1 MNCVRCKDP
10 IDEDSNF
17 CKKCGMEQDKDKNF
31 EDYERDYLNRLENKD
46 NPNNEGNS
54 TPKSNNDYSPKVGR
68 TYPQKES
75 TAQKA
80 VGYGIAAVIVVVLGI
95 LTGALLRAGSP

>member
-17 CKKCGMEQDKDKNF
+17 CKKCGMQQDD
-31 EDYERDYLNRLENKD
+31 
-46 NPNNEGNS
+46 NS
-54 TPKSNNDYSPKVGR
+54 TPKINNGYSPKVGR
-68 TYPQKES
+68 TYPQKEN
-75 TAQKA
+75 TLGKA
-80 VGYGIAAVIVVVLGI
+80 AGYGIAIAIVIGLGI